1 VVHAVALD
9 RVRQGSHHVLLTY
22 DLSEGLRAVAAVEG
36 RLAGHRAESTGE
48 PGAPR
53 GRSAFCETGLV
64 DSEDILDHGRR
75 IAELERQVAELY
87 NRLGQGEPPSASGLV
102 FASDAAPSVT
112 AGDDPRLL
120 ELIGSGQ
127 KIEAIKR
134 YRELTGSGLAEAK
147 DAVERIEAGR

>member
-1 VVHAVALD
+1 VN
-9 RVRQGSHHVLLTY
+9 T
-22 DLSEGLRAVAAVEG
+22 
-36 RLAGHRAESTGE
+36 
-48 PGAPR
+48 
-53 GRSAFCETGLV
+53 
-64 DSEDILDHGRR
+64 EDILDHGRR
-75 IAELERQVAELY
+75 IAELERKVAELY
-87 NRLGQGEPPSASGLV
+87 NHLGQGESPSAGGLV